1 MHYLELH
8 CHHLQSTL
16 QPYTIGTASSPLS
29 AVSGA
34 VLSRQSPAR
43 QLFTRRFTGTR
54 SGRGHAYRNVSK
66 IA

>member
-1 MHYLELH
+1 MERA
-8 CHHLQSTL
+8 C
-16 QPYTIGTASSPLS
+16 SPLS